1 MLYNGLLLKARA
13 SEVNCM
19 PIYQYRCG
27 SCGVSF
33 EQTQSFSDEPLQD
46 CPECDGEVH
55 RVIQPVGII
64 FKGSGF
70 YVTDNRRNTALLP
83 GKRDESS
90 VSDSDSDSD
99 STSEN
104 STKTSSTEVKVDKPD
119 PTKSAAD

>member
-1 MLYNGLLLKARA
+1 MQ
-13 SEVNCM
+13 
-19 PIYQYRCG
+19 IYRYRCG

-33 EQTQSFSDEPLQD
+33 ERTQSFSDEPLQH

-70 YVTDNRRNTALLP
+70 YVTDNRRNSALLP

-90 VSDSDSDSD
+90 D
-99 STSEN
+99 SEN
-104 STKTSSTEVKVDKPD
+104 GNKTSSSEVKADKTDSTKTDTD
-119 PTKSAAD
+119 